1 MRLQIIDG
9 AANVDWQLAG
19 MAAKT
24 LWNYLTRLKR
34 AIDAGQGEEVMYTD
48 QMSDLVELLDGL
60 LGTSAL

>member
-1 MRLQIIDG
+1 
-9 AANVDWQLAG
+9 